1 MRMKRRLRGVHALQ
15 SMSLQ
20 AFRSRA
26 LRAYG
31 SQYLRPYRSWQLRRL
46 VARLARGSASDATR
60 QRLLHKVVRAWANPW
75 SANEDLLE
83 RLWHWLAES
92 SGPVLECGS
101 GVSTLV
107 LAAGIAPTARRVVS
121 LEHQTAWAER
131 VWDGIPRGLRAN
143 VDIVVRPLVSW
154 GEYDWYDVNVSSL
167 PESIGLVFCD
177 GPPGSTRGG
186 RYGITRVLQDRLAPG
201 AVVLFDDTSRPG
213 EREIVELCC
222 AELPADLI
230 EDTPRHSAIRVLG

>member
-1 MRMKRRLRGVHALQ
+1 VGANERRLRGVYALQ
-15 SMSLQ
+15 SMSLR

-31 SQYLRPYRSWQLRRL
+31 SQYLRPHRSWQLRRL
-46 VARLARGSASDATR
+46 VARLARASGSDATR

-121 LEHQTAWAER
+121 LEHETAWAER
-131 VWDGIPRGLRAN
+131 AGMDPETPASECGHRCPTARELGGTR
-143 VDIVVRPLVSW
+143 LV
-154 GEYDWYDVNVSSL
+154 
-167 PESIGLVFCD
+167 
-177 GPPGSTRGG
+177 
-186 RYGITRVLQDRLAPG
+186 
-201 AVVLFDDTSRPG
+201 
-213 EREIVELCC
+213 
-222 AELPADLI
+222 
-230 EDTPRHSAIRVLG
+230 